1 MHTDIERGKMKYKTL
16 EDFDLIMENV
26 YGLVTID
33 MDGIVTYINRQVC
46 NFCGIDYEWASS
58 GRHVNE
64 VFPFS
69 KMTETLRTKEPS
81 NMEFYHYNGITS
93 ASMRHPLIKDGE
105 MVGVIEYDV
114 FYDMEMVEAFVN
126 HYIDLDEE
134 IKYYKEAARDYQ
146 QTKYSLDN
154 IVGKSVP
161 MLNLK
166 EKIKIVANSNSTV
179 LVTGETGTGKELVA
193 HSIHDASKRRLRNFI
208 KMNAAS
214 LPESLAESELFGYT
228 EGAFTGARKGGKKG
242 KFEMANHGTLF
253 LDEINAMPLSLQPKL
268 LRALQEGEIDRVGS
282 AESIPV
288 DVRII
293 AATNKDLKE
302 MVDRGEFRE
311 DLYYRLNVVELEVPP
326 LRERKED
333 IKELVDLFIE
343 QQNNML
349 GKQVTGIEDK
359 AIETLKKYDWPGNVR
374 ELQNVIEKTMNY
386 AVGNVIRDS
395 ELIFS
400 MGSQTPTID
409 KLKDYDS
416 PIEIAK
422 RSAERELI
430 LETLDKVGGN
440 KSQAAK
446 LLKISR
452 PLLYQKME
460 RLGIKKNNFQFFSK
474 KWKFF

>member
-1 MHTDIERGKMKYKTL
+1 MKYKTL

-253 LDEINAMPLSLQPKL
+253 IDEINAMPLSLQPKL

-400 MGSQTPTID
+400 MGSQTPTIN

-460 RLGIKKNNFQFFSK
+460 RLGIKKE
-474 KWKFF
+474 

>member
-1 MHTDIERGKMKYKTL
+1 M
-16 EDFDLIMENV
+16 
-26 YGLVTID
+26 
-33 MDGIVTYINRQVC
+33 
-46 NFCGIDYEWASS
+46 
-58 GRHVNE
+58 
-64 VFPFS
+64 
-69 KMTETLRTKEPS
+69 
-81 NMEFYHYNGITS
+81 
-93 ASMRHPLIKDGE
+93 
-105 MVGVIEYDV
+105 
-114 FYDMEMVEAFVN
+114 
-126 HYIDLDEE
+126 
-134 IKYYKEAARDYQ
+134 
-146 QTKYSLDN
+146 
-154 IVGKSVP
+154 
-161 MLNLK
+161 
-166 EKIKIVANSNSTV
+166 
-179 LVTGETGTGKELVA
+179 
-193 HSIHDASKRRLRNFI
+193 
-208 KMNAAS
+208 
-214 LPESLAESELFGYT
+214 
-228 EGAFTGARKGGKKG
+228 
-242 KFEMANHGTLF
+242 
-253 LDEINAMPLSLQPKL
+253 
-268 LRALQEGEIDRVGS
+268 
-282 AESIPV
+282 
-288 DVRII
+288 
-293 AATNKDLKE
+293 
-302 MVDRGEFRE
+302 DRGEFRE

-460 RLGIKKNNFQFFSK
+460 RLGIKKE
-474 KWKFF
+474 

>member
-1 MHTDIERGKMKYKTL
+1 MSMHTDIERGKMKYKTL

-228 EGAFTGARKGGKKG
+228 EGAFTGAMKGGKKG

-253 LDEINAMPLSLQPKL
+253 IDEINAMPLSLQPKL
-268 LRALQEGEIDRVGS
+268 LRALQEGEINRVGS

-400 MGSQTPTID
+400 MGSQTPTIN

-460 RLGIKKNNFQFFSK
+460 RLGIKKE
-474 KWKFF
+474 

>member
-1 MHTDIERGKMKYKTL
+1 MKYKTL

-253 LDEINAMPLSLQPKL
+253 IDEINAMPLLLQPKL

-446 LLKISR
+446 ILKISR

-460 RLGIKKNNFQFFSK
+460 RLGIKKE
-474 KWKFF
+474 

>member
-1 MHTDIERGKMKYKTL
+1 MSMHTDIERGKMKYKTL

-253 LDEINAMPLSLQPKL
+253 IDEINAMPLSLQPKL

-460 RLGIKKNNFQFFSK
+460 RLGIKKE
-474 KWKFF
+474 

>member
-1 MHTDIERGKMKYKTL
+1 MKYKTL

-253 LDEINAMPLSLQPKL
+253 IDEINAMPLSLQPKL

-460 RLGIKKNNFQFFSK
+460 RLGIKKE
-474 KWKFF
+474 

>member
-1 MHTDIERGKMKYKTL
+1 MKFNSL
-16 EDFDLIMENV
+16 EDYDLIMENV

-46 NFCGIDYEWASS
+46 DFCGIDYEWASS

-69 KMTETLRTKEPS
+69 KMTDTLKTGESS

-105 MVGVIEYDV
+105 MIGVIEYDV

-126 HYIDLDEE
+126 NYIDLDEE
-134 IKYYKEAARDYQ
+134 IKYYKEAATNYQ
-146 QTKYSLDN
+146 QTKYSIDN

-161 MLNLK
+161 MRNLK
-166 EKIKIVANSNSTV
+166 EKIRIVANGNSTV
-179 LVTGETGTGKELVA
+179 LITGETGTGKELVA
-193 HSIHDASKRRLRNFI
+193 HAIHNASKRRLRNFI
-208 KMNAAS
+208 KINAAS
-214 LPESLAESELFGYT
+214 LPESLAESELFGYV

-242 KFEMANHGTLF
+242 KFELANHGTLF
-253 LDEINAMPLSLQPKL
+253 IDEINAMPLTLQPKL
-268 LRALQEGEIDRVGS
+268 LRALQEGEIDRVGGTG
-282 AESIPV
+282 SIPV

-302 MVDRGEFRE
+302 MVARGEFRE

-333 IKELVDLFIE
+333 IKELVDVFIE
-343 QQNNML
+343 QQNNLL
-349 GKQVTGIEDK
+349 GKNVSGIEDK
-359 AIETLKKYDWPGNVR
+359 AIERLKKYDWPGNVR
-374 ELQNVIEKTMNY
+374 ELQNIIEKSLNY
-386 AVGNVIRDS
+386 VEGNTIKDADLS
-395 ELIFS
+395 FS
-400 MGSQTPTID
+400 IGGQTPSIE
-409 KLKDYDS
+409 KLKHYES
-416 PIEIAK
+416 PIETAK

-440 KSQAAK
+440 RSQAAK

-452 PLLYQKME
+452 PLLYQKMD
-460 RLGIKKNNFQFFSK
+460 RLGIKGE
-474 KWKFF
+474 

>member
-1 MHTDIERGKMKYKTL
+1 MKYKTL

-46 NFCGIDYEWASS
+46 NFCGIDYEWASR

-253 LDEINAMPLSLQPKL
+253 IDEINAMPLSLQPKL

-333 IKELVDLFIE
+333 IKELVDMFIE

-460 RLGIKKNNFQFFSK
+460 RLGIKKE
-474 KWKFF
+474 

>member
-1 MHTDIERGKMKYKTL
+1 MSMHTDIERGKMKYKTL

-46 NFCGIDYEWASS
+46 NFCGIDYEWASR

-253 LDEINAMPLSLQPKL
+253 IDEINAMPLSLQPKL

-333 IKELVDLFIE
+333 IKELVDMFIE

-422 RSAERELI
+422 RSAEREMI

-460 RLGIKKNNFQFFSK
+460 RLGIKKE
-474 KWKFF
+474 

>member
-1 MHTDIERGKMKYKTL
+1 MSMHTDIERGKMKYKTL

-46 NFCGIDYEWASS
+46 NFCGIDYEWASR

-253 LDEINAMPLSLQPKL
+253 IDEINAMPLSLQPKL

-333 IKELVDLFIE
+333 IKELVDMFIE

-460 RLGIKKNNFQFFSK
+460 RLGIKKE
-474 KWKFF
+474 

>member
-1 MHTDIERGKMKYKTL
+1 MSMHTDIEREKMKYKTL

-253 LDEINAMPLSLQPKL
+253 IDEINAMPLSLQPKL

-400 MGSQTPTID
+400 MGSQTPTIN

-422 RSAERELI
+422 RGAERELI

-460 RLGIKKNNFQFFSK
+460 RLGIKKE
-474 KWKFF
+474 

>member
-1 MHTDIERGKMKYKTL
+1 
-16 EDFDLIMENV
+16 
-26 YGLVTID
+26 
-33 MDGIVTYINRQVC
+33 
-46 NFCGIDYEWASS
+46 
-58 GRHVNE
+58 
-64 VFPFS
+64 
-69 KMTETLRTKEPS
+69 
-81 NMEFYHYNGITS
+81 
-93 ASMRHPLIKDGE
+93 
-105 MVGVIEYDV
+105 
-114 FYDMEMVEAFVN
+114 
-126 HYIDLDEE
+126 
-134 IKYYKEAARDYQ
+134 
-146 QTKYSLDN
+146 
-154 IVGKSVP
+154 

-253 LDEINAMPLSLQPKL
+253 IDEINAMPLSLQPKL

-359 AIETLKKYDWPGNVR
+359 AIETLKKYGPDIIA
-374 ELQNVIEKTMNY
+374 ESKIEKN
-386 AVGNVIRDS
+386 
-395 ELIFS
+395 
-400 MGSQTPTID
+400 
-409 KLKDYDS
+409 
-416 PIEIAK
+416 
-422 RSAERELI
+422 
-430 LETLDKVGGN
+430 
-440 KSQAAK
+440 
-446 LLKISR
+446 
-452 PLLYQKME
+452 
-460 RLGIKKNNFQFFSK
+460 
-474 KWKFF
+474 

>member
-1 MHTDIERGKMKYKTL
+1 MSMHTDIERGKMKYKTL

-253 LDEINAMPLSLQPKL
+253 IDEINAMPLLLQPKL

-446 LLKISR
+446 ILKISR

-460 RLGIKKNNFQFFSK
+460 RLGIKKE
-474 KWKFF
+474 

>member
-1 MHTDIERGKMKYKTL
+1 MSMHTDIERGKMNYKTL

-253 LDEINAMPLSLQPKL
+253 IDEINAMPLSLQPKL

-400 MGSQTPTID
+400 MGSQTPTIN

-460 RLGIKKNNFQFFSK
+460 RLGIKKE
-474 KWKFF
+474 

>member
-1 MHTDIERGKMKYKTL
+1 MSMHTDIERGKMKYKTL

-253 LDEINAMPLSLQPKL
+253 IDEINAMPLSLQPKL

-386 AVGNVIRDS
+386 AVGNVIRNS

-430 LETLDKVGGN
+430 LETLGKVGGN
-440 KSQAAK
+440 KSQAAR

-460 RLGIKKNNFQFFSK
+460 RLGIKKE
-474 KWKFF
+474 

>member
-1 MHTDIERGKMKYKTL
+1 MSMHTDIERGKMKYKTL

-253 LDEINAMPLSLQPKL
+253 IDEINAMPLSLQPKL

-400 MGSQTPTID
+400 MGSQTPTIN

-422 RSAERELI
+422 RSADRELI

-460 RLGIKKNNFQFFSK
+460 SLGIKKE
-474 KWKFF
+474 

>member
-1 MHTDIERGKMKYKTL
+1 MKYKTL

-253 LDEINAMPLSLQPKL
+253 IDEINAMPLSLQPKL

-446 LLKISR
+446 FLKISR

-460 RLGIKKNNFQFFSK
+460 RLGIKKE
-474 KWKFF
+474 